1 MGIDVCLEK
10 LIEIAGRIH
19 DGQEEKFD
27 AGEMADL
34 IDDLDHWLS
43 NGGYL
48 PERWKKVR
56 RQ

>member
-1 MGIDVCLEK
+1 MDIDVCLEK
-10 LIEIAGRIH
+10 LIEIADRIH

-34 IDDLDHWLS
+34 IDELDYWLS

-48 PERWKKVR
+48 PERWNKAK

>member
-1 MGIDVCLEK
+1 MDIDVCLEK
-10 LIEIAGRIH
+10 LLVIADRIH
-19 DGQEEKFD
+19 DGNEERFD

-43 NGGYL
+43 KGGYL
-48 PERWKKVR
+48 PERWKKAR